1 MPKFPDL
8 GLVRTLLA
16 NWRAHLVSCCFV
28 SLLLHIVLAQRYVA
42 WSKQWTTMPQIRAHY
57 VDYKVQTVVA
67 IFNCLI
73 AEILAVL
80 RD

>member
-1 MPKFPDL
+1 
-8 GLVRTLLA
+8 
-16 NWRAHLVSCCFV
+16 
-28 SLLLHIVLAQRYVA
+28 
-42 WSKQWTTMPQIRAHY
+42 MPQIRAHY

-73 AEILAVL
+73 AEILAAL